1 MVEHSPTWKRT
12 VLPPSCTVRRRAA
25 FFSTPSAAF
34 LLVIHHLSA
43 SCVCTLQST
52 QVFVHHA
59 LPTNL
64 FPCLSTPA
72 FLPLRSCGIP
82 WLGSKQVQP
91 SRGHPSYQPTG
102 TQLSRLF
109 TAHLTRFGWD
119 GLTSLV
125 VAHTMLWG
133 MEVKTGR
140 AAPYVPPPE
149 GQALHLVRA
158 TLDPAAADGARCV
171 LRVQMD
177 GGTALVVA
185 SLRAGVHESVA
196 LDLLLEEY
204 AEFTIT
210 GDASVHLIGN
220 LVAHR
225 PSSASDESDDDDDD
239 EAYVPSSEE
248 MEWMVD
254 GGWMDAWDSDGDEE
268 EHEVESD
275 EDDAWAKVAAHQR
288 TNVVIEELD
297 DENPVP
303 SSLAGTNR
311 SPSKALATEE
321 AKTKKKKEKKKRNQ
335 AQTNEPEP
343 LPQGS
348 RPAKRSKESERN
360 EKDAPDTKDRNGTQ
374 AVASDKPASTKKEQK
389 KAKKQAKEDAVED
402 SPKAGLVQG
411 SKHVRRYEN
420 GFEIVELH
428 MGQPDGK
435 LAQPGKKVEMRY
447 VGKLKSN
454 GRMFDQ
460 TKGKSTFK
468 FRLGVGEVIKGW
480 DVGVQGMRVGDK
492 RRLTIPPQMAYG
504 SSGVK
509 GAIPPNATLT
519 FDVELVHVW

>member
-1 MVEHSPTWKRT
+1 M
-12 VLPPSCTVRRRAA
+12 
-25 FFSTPSAAF
+25 
-34 LLVIHHLSA
+34 
-43 SCVCTLQST
+43 
-52 QVFVHHA
+52 
-59 LPTNL
+59 
-64 FPCLSTPA
+64 
-72 FLPLRSCGIP
+72 
-82 WLGSKQVQP
+82 
-91 SRGHPSYQPTG
+91 
-102 TQLSRLF
+102 
-109 TAHLTRFGWD
+109 
-119 GLTSLV
+119 TSLL

-133 MEVKTGR
+133 MEVKPGR

-158 TLDPAAADGARCV
+158 TLDPSAADGAKCV

-185 SLRAGVHESVA
+185 SFRAGVHESVA

-220 LVAHR
+220 LVAHQ
-225 PSSASDESDDDDDD
+225 PSSASDESDDDED

-248 MEWMVD
+248 MELMVD
-254 GGWMDAWDSDGDEE
+254 GGWMDASDSDGDEE
-268 EHEVESD
+268 EFEAESD
-275 EDDAWAKVAAHQR
+275 EDDAWAQVASHQR
-288 TNVVIEELD
+288 TNVVIEELE
-297 DENPVP
+297 DEDPVP
-303 SSLAGTNR
+303 STVAGTNR
-311 SPSKALATEE
+311 TPNKALALEE
-321 AKTKKKKEKKKRNQ
+321 AKMKKKKKRNQ
-335 AQTNEPEP
+335 AQADDPEP
-343 LPQGS
+343 LLQGS
-348 RPAKRSKESERN
+348 RPAKRSKESERKA
-360 EKDAPDTKDRNGTQ
+360 KDAPDTKDRKGTQ
-374 AVASDKPASTKKEQK
+374 AVGTDKPTSTKKEPK
-389 KAKKQAKEDAVED
+389 KPKKQTNEDAEED
-402 SPKAGLVQG
+402 TPKAGLVQG
-411 SKHVRRYEN
+411 NKRVRRYEN

-454 GRMFDQ
+454 GRVFDQ

>member
-1 MVEHSPTWKRT
+1 
-12 VLPPSCTVRRRAA
+12 
-25 FFSTPSAAF
+25 
-34 LLVIHHLSA
+34 
-43 SCVCTLQST
+43 
-52 QVFVHHA
+52 
-59 LPTNL
+59 
-64 FPCLSTPA
+64 
-72 FLPLRSCGIP
+72 
-82 WLGSKQVQP
+82 
-91 SRGHPSYQPTG
+91 
-102 TQLSRLF
+102 
-109 TAHLTRFGWD
+109 
-119 GLTSLV
+119 
-125 VAHTMLWG
+125 
-133 MEVKTGR
+133 MEVKPGR

-158 TLDPAAADGARCV
+158 TLDPSAADGARCV

-177 GGTALVVA
+177 GGTALLVA

-220 LVAHR
+220 LVAHH

-248 MEWMVD
+248 MELMVD
-254 GGWMDAWDSDGDEE
+254 GGWMDASDSDEDEE
-268 EHEVESD
+268 EFEVESD
-275 EDDAWAKVAAHQR
+275 EDDAWAQVAAHQR
-288 TNVVIEELD
+288 TNVVIEELED
-297 DENPVP
+297 VDPVP
-303 SSLAGTNR
+303 CSLAGTNR
-311 SPSKALATEE
+311 SPSNALATEE
-321 AKTKKKKEKKKRNQ
+321 AKENTKTKKKKKRNQ
-335 AQTNEPEP
+335 AQANEPEP

-348 RPAKRSKESERN
+348 QPAKRSKESERN

-374 AVASDKPASTKKEQK
+374 AVGSNKQASTKKEQK
-389 KAKKQAKEDAVED
+389 KGKKPTKEDAEED
-402 SPKAGLVQG
+402 APRAGLVQG
-411 SKHVRRYEN
+411 NKHVRRYEN

-454 GRMFDQ
+454 GRVFDQ

-504 SSGVK
+504 SGGVK